1 MTMPEKSPHMIVI
14 EGLLEAGAKLH
25 PPEKFGNLD
34 ELTDEELDAE
44 IKRLARKLGL
54 KDKKWS

>member
-1 MTMPEKSPHMIVI
+1 MILMEGTLKS
-14 EGLLEAGAKLH
+14 LSKLH

-34 ELTDEELDAE
+34 ELTDDKLDAE

-54 KDKKWS
+54 EDKQWP

>member
-1 MTMPEKSPHMIVI
+1 MPEGSPLMILMEGTLKS
-14 EGLLEAGAKLH
+14 LSKLH

-34 ELTDEELDAE
+34 ELTEEELHAE

-54 KDKKWS
+54 KEKEWS